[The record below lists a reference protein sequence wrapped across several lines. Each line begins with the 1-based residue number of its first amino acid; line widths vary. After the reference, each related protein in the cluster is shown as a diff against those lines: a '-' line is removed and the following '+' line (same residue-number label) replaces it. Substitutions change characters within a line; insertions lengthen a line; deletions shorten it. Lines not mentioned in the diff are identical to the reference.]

1 MARYVLSVGNL
12 KRCIV
17 WDTDRNPL
25 FKVERLDGG
34 TNDFSLKGLVA
45 DALGAFAPTT
55 AGGTGSGDVVG
66 PGSATD
72 NAFARFDG
80 ASGKAIQNS
89 GVTCDN
95 SNNVSGMTT
104 AGIAGYRLIA
114 HGEATLVAG
123 TVSVSL
129 AAITANALIQLTRRT
144 NGTSP
149 GFLSYSVTATT
160 GFDITSDDPSDDG
173 IITYQVWNVA

>member
-1 MARYVLSVGNL
+1 MAKYVLSVGNL
-12 KRCIV
+12 RRAIV
-17 WDTDRNPL
+17 WDTDTNPL

-34 TNDFSLKGLVA
+34 SNDFSLKGLVA

-66 PGSATD
+66 PGSATS
-72 NAFARFDG
+72 NAFSRFDG
-80 ASGKAIQNS
+80 TTGKAIKNS

-95 SNNVSGMTT
+95 SNNVSGMAT

-123 TVSVSL
+123 AVSVSL
-129 AAITANALIQLTRRT
+129 ATITANALIQLTRRT

-149 GFLSYSVTATT
+149 GHLSYTVTATT
-160 GFDITSDDPSDDG
+160 GFDINSTDASDNG
-173 IITYQVWNVA
+173 IITYQVWNTA